1 MRLATVESRIPW
13 LTENGPRELELLF
26 RAIVYHPASPI
37 LIADNDGSYREA
49 SAGAGKLLGIP
60 REKLIGKQI
69 DDFAL
74 PSFKPQVSQLWR
86 AFLDHGEQEG
96 TLELVGADGIPRVV
110 EYTAKG
116 NVLPVRHVLTL
127 RDKSGLPESGEPS
140 ADRIPAWVQD
150 YALYLLDVDG
160 SIAAWYS
167 GAARIYGYPAEDAM
181 EQHVSMLY
189 PADDTLADTLQE
201 EFNRAASE
209 GHMGSEGWQ
218 SRKDG

>member
-1 MRLATVESRIPW
+1 MCLATVESRIPW

-86 AFLDHGEQEG
+86 AFLDHDEQNG
-96 TLELVGADGIPRVV
+96 TLPLVAVDG
-110 EYTAKG
+110 TAVDVAFIAKR
-116 NVLPVRHVLTL
+116 NILPVRHMVILQ
-127 RDKSGLPESGEPS
+127 KEEESHRKPPS
-140 ADRIPAWVQD
+140 WI
-150 YALYLLDVDG
+150 
-160 SIAAWYS
+160 
-167 GAARIYGYPAEDAM
+167 
-181 EQHVSMLY
+181 
-189 PADDTLADTLQE
+189 
-201 EFNRAASE
+201 
-209 GHMGSEGWQ
+209 
-218 SRKDG
+218 